1 VKILVLNY
9 EFPPVGGGGGQASA
23 DLCGALAARGH
34 EVRLVTT
41 RVPGLARKQ
50 EIDGTTVL
58 RVFTGRRSRFR
69 ASFLAMAGYLA
80 GAFLPALRLAR
91 TWKPDLIHAHF
102 AVPTGALAN
111 RLSRLTRIPY
121 VLTAHLGDVP
131 GGVPEKTGRWF
142 RRVYRF
148 THAIWREA
156 SAVVA
161 VSEHTRQLALEHY
174 PVAIEVIPNGVALP
188 DGAAEAR
195 PVSHPPA
202 LVFVGRFQ
210 PQKNLGFLIDLLDR
224 VRDLPWGCTLVGD
237 GPTRGEIEASIRQK
251 GLADRV
257 SLTGWV
263 SPEEAARRLAA
274 SDLLVMPSLSEG
286 LPVVGVRALAFGLAL
301 LVSQAG
307 GLAELV
313 EDGVNGR
320 SCPIVDRECFERALR
335 WCLEDS
341 ARLLQMKQASRSLAA
356 RYDIRTV
363 AADYEAIFARVAAQ
377 ESHGKTSV

>member
-23 DLCGALAARGH
+23 DLCRALARRGH

-58 RVFTGRRSRFR
+58 RVFTGRRSHFR
-69 ASFLAMAGYLA
+69 ASFLAMAGYVA

-148 THAIWREA
+148 THPIWREA

-161 VSEHTRQLALEHY
+161 VSEYTRQLALEHY

-237 GPTRGEIEASIRQK
+237 GPTRGEIEASIRQRN
-251 GLADRV
+251 LADRV

-320 SCPIVDRECFERALR
+320 CCPIVDRECFERALR

-363 AADYEAIFARVAAQ
+363 AAAYEAIFARVAAQ

>member
-9 EFPPVGGGGGQASA
+9 EYPPVGGGGGQASA
-23 DLCGALAARGH
+23 DLGRALVARGH
-34 EVRLVTT
+34 EVRVITARL
-41 RVPGLARKQ
+41 PGLRRLQ
-50 EIDGTTVL
+50 EIDGLTVL

-69 ASFLAMAGYLA
+69 ASFPAMAGYLV
-80 GAFLPALRLAR
+80 GAFLPSLRMAR
-91 TWKPDLIHAHF
+91 RWKPDVIHAHF

-148 THAIWREA
+148 THPIWREA

-161 VSEHTRQLALEHY
+161 VSEYTRRLALEHY
-174 PVAIEVIPNGVALP
+174 PVAIEVIPNGVALADIP
-188 DGAAEAR
+188 AEPC
-195 PVSHPPA
+195 PVHHPPS
-202 LVFVGRFQ
+202 LVFVGRLQ
-210 PQKNLGFLIDLLDR
+210 PQKNLGFLIELLDR
-224 VRDLPWGCTLVGD
+224 VRDLGWVCTLIGD
-237 GPTRGEIEASIRQK
+237 GPTRREVEDSVRQRN
-251 GLADRV
+251 LTDRI

-286 LPVVGVRALAFGLAL
+286 LPVVGIQALAFGVAL

-313 EDGVNGR
+313 ENGVNGR
-320 SCPIVDRECFERALR
+320 CCPIGDRECFERALR

-341 ARLLQMKQASRSLAA
+341 ARLLEMKRASRPRAA
-356 RYDIRTV
+356 RYDIQAV
-363 AADYEAIFARVAAQ
+363 AAAYEAVFDRVVAQ
-377 ESHGKTSV
+377 KGHGNPSI